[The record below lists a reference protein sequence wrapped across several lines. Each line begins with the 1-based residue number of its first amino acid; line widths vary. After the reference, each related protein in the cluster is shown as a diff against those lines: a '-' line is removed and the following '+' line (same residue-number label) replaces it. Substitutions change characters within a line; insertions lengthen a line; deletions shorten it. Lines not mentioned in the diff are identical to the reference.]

1 MNITLIFIVKSNFNK
16 INKLQM
22 NCKGIKTLKTEIN
35 LKPSEILF
43 LIGDIGT
50 VGVVKVATSQMLF
63 IGTPDKEEIVMYLEK
78 DDLIAVSAFGIGE
91 KYEKAIKSL
100 VYLTRE
106 MESPIIVLPKDH
118 PSSKRL
124 KTVLSVGETVRLD
137 CDITP
142 GTHPEQDILCSCD
155 SLSGLKID
163 KTEKGVVISEK
174 LENYKVETL

>member
-1 MNITLIFIVKSNFNK
+1 
-16 INKLQM
+16 
-22 NCKGIKTLKTEIN
+22 LKTKIK
-35 LKPSEILF
+35 LKSSEILF
-43 LIGDIGT
+43 LIGNTGT
-50 VGVVKVATSQMLF
+50 VGVVKLANDQLLF

-78 DDLIAVSAFGIGE
+78 DDLIAVSAFGTGK

-124 KTVLSVGETVRLD
+124 KTVLSVGETVKLD
-137 CDITP
+137 CDISP

-163 KTEKGVVISEK
+163 KTENGVVIIGEV
-174 LENYKVETL
+174 ENYRIENL

>member
-1 MNITLIFIVKSNFNK
+1 M
-16 INKLQM
+16 
-22 NCKGIKTLKTEIN
+22 KTEIN

-43 LIGDIGT
+43 LIGNTGT
-50 VGVVKVATSQMLF
+50 VGVVKVANNQMLF

-78 DDLIAVSAFGIGE
+78 DDLIAVSAFGTGE

-100 VYLTRE
+100 AYLTRE

-124 KTVLSVGETVRLD
+124 KTALSVGETVRLD

-163 KTEKGVVISEK
+163 KTEEGVYIIGEF
-174 LENYKVETL
+174 ENYKIEHL